1 VYLIKILKIEREL
14 EQVAFVSNELKKND
28 ITYQSILKA
37 SELFIENGT
46 RDTAGILLEKG
57 AK

>member
-1 VYLIKILKIEREL
+1 MYLIKILKIEREL